1 MAWTWPIGDFR
12 GGEKEKGLA
21 REAVYKAKSQCRKQE
36 KMTLGEAIKVAIEYE
51 TTIRDLYKEAV
62 TVVDDP
68 LGKKA
73 LQMLEKDEQNH
84 LDYLTDRLQRWQKT
98 GKLVLEKLETIMP
111 SSEIITREAEKL
123 AKKMPKED
131 RGDEKQLL
139 SKALKVEI
147 ETSRFYQKMVG
158 EMPGEGRQ
166 MFARFLEIEAGH
178 IATVRAEL
186 DYLSHTGY
194 WFDFQEFDLEY

>member
-1 MAWTWPIGDFR
+1 
-12 GGEKEKGLA
+12 LA
-21 REAVYKAKSQCRKQE
+21 REAVEKAKLQCRKQE

-98 GKLVLEKLETIMP
+98 GKLVLEKLETMIP

>member
-1 MAWTWPIGDFR
+1 
-12 GGEKEKGLA
+12 
-21 REAVYKAKSQCRKQE
+21 
-36 KMTLGEAIKVAIEYE
+36 MTLEEAIKVAIEYE
-51 TTIRDLYKEAV
+51 TKIRDLYKETV

-68 LGKKA
+68 LGKKV
-73 LQMLEKDEQNH
+73 LQMLEEDEQNH
-84 LDYLTDRLQRWQKT
+84 LDYLMDRLQRWQKT
-98 GKLVLEKLETIMP
+98 GKLVLEKLESIIP
-111 SSEIITREAEKL
+111 SREMITGEVEKL
-123 AKKMPKED
+123 VRKMPKED

-147 ETSRFYQKMVG
+147 ETSRFYQKMVD
-158 EMPGEGRQ
+158 ELPGEGKR
-166 MFARFLEIEAGH
+166 MFARFLEIEDGH

>member
-1 MAWTWPIGDFR
+1 
-12 GGEKEKGLA
+12 
-21 REAVYKAKSQCRKQE
+21 
-36 KMTLGEAIKVAIEYE
+36 MTLEEAIKTAIEYE
-51 TTIRDLYKEAV
+51 TKIRDLYKEAA

-73 LQMLEKDEQNH
+73 LQMLQEDEQKH
-84 LDYLTDRLQRWQKT
+84 LDYLMDRLQRWKKT
-98 GKLVLEKLETIMP
+98 GKLVLDKLETIIP
-111 SSEIITREAEKL
+111 SREIITREVEKL
-123 AKKMPKED
+123 ARKMPTED
-131 RGDEKQLL
+131 RGDVKQLL

-147 ETSRFYQKMVG
+147 ETSRFYQKMVD
-158 EMPGEGRQ
+158 EIPGEGKR

-194 WFDFQEFDLEY
+194 WFDFQEFGLEY

>member
-1 MAWTWPIGDFR
+1 
-12 GGEKEKGLA
+12 
-21 REAVYKAKSQCRKQE
+21 
-36 KMTLGEAIKVAIEYE
+36 MTLEEAIKTAIEYE
-51 TTIRDLYKEAV
+51 TKIRDLYKEAV
-62 TVVDDP
+62 TVVADP

-73 LQMLEKDEQNH
+73 LQMLQEDEQNH
-84 LDYLTDRLQRWQKT
+84 LDYLMDRLQRWQKT
-98 GKLVLEKLETIMP
+98 GKLVLEKLETIIP
-111 SSEIITREAEKL
+111 SREMITLEVEKL
-123 AKKMPKED
+123 ARKMPEED

-147 ETSRFYQKMVG
+147 ETSRFYQKMVD
-158 EMPGEGRQ
+158 EIPGEGRR
-166 MFARFLEIEAGH
+166 MFARFLEIEDGH